1 MFLYD
6 KSDLMEEEKL
16 PAEWR
21 PAIIIKDKNIDDG
34 KEFDWG
40 RTFGEYAKFRDIYTD
55 EFDVLHYA
63 AVADLRVR
71 K

>member
-6 KSDLMEEEKL
+6 KSDLTEEEKL

-40 RTFGEYAKFRDIYTD
+40 RTSGDYAKFRDIYTD

-63 AVADLRVR
+63 SVADLRVR

>member
-16 PAEWR
+16 PAGWR
-21 PAIIIKDKNIDDG
+21 PAMIIKDKNIDDG

-40 RTFGEYAKFRDIYTD
+40 RTSVEYAKFRDIYTD

>member
-40 RTFGEYAKFRDIYTD
+40 RTSGDYAKLRDIYTD

-63 AVADLRVR
+63 AVVDLRVR

>member
-16 PAEWR
+16 TAEWR

-40 RTFGEYAKFRDIYTD
+40 RTSGDYTKFRDIYTD

>member
-16 PAEWR
+16 PAGWR

-40 RTFGEYAKFRDIYTD
+40 RTSGDYTKFRDIYTD
-55 EFDVLHYA
+55 EFYVTHQIHQYIYP
-63 AVADLRVR
+63 
-71 K
+71 

>member
-1 MFLYD
+1 MFFYD

-34 KEFDWG
+34 KEFNWG
-40 RTFGEYAKFRDIYTD
+40 RTSGDYAKFRDIYTD

-63 AVADLRVR
+63 AVADLSVR